1 MRQKAAVSVSIFLW
15 VKIFVRQY
23 RLLKSENELIN
34 QLEIILT
41 VSPHLTSQT
50 LQNSNF
56 NKTLYI
62 LERENNVGYINAVI
76 FTP

>member
-15 VKIFVRQY
+15 VKFLIRQY
-23 RLLKSENELIN
+23 GFFQSANELIN
-34 QLEIILT
+34 QLEIILV

-56 NKTLYI
+56 NKTLYL